1 MKNIIATFAC
11 ALSALLC
18 GCSTTQELNDG
29 ASFEGLKK
37 FYVENSS
44 GGDSFFRK
52 FGDPQAV
59 NQSLKNFIADY
70 LKTKGFAPVAEKGNA
85 EIIFRPLWSESIE
98 LIGVDVACGNI
109 CVAAIS
115 SSVISVNSQMFN
127 STQTYLTLEIQA
139 ILPNDDKIWAWRGF
153 APEEITQNNF
163 SDGTLKDMVVWCLE
177 YFPPE
182 KYPSRLQE
190 HKEQKEKQRI
200 LSEQNPF
207 KEVLIKERER
217 VDNQIKAQ
225 N

>member
-1 MKNIIATFAC
+1 MKKAIIILLC
-11 ALSALLC
+11 AVSALFS

-52 FGDPQAV
+52 FSDPQAV
-59 NQSLKNFIADY
+59 DQNLKSFITEY
-70 LKTKGFAPVAEKGNA
+70 LKTKDFIPVENKSQAQ
-85 EIIFRPLWSESIE
+85 IIFRPLWSASVRSSIDSVGG
-98 LIGVDVACGNI
+98 LPI
-109 CVAAIS
+109 AAS
-115 SSVISVNSQMFN
+115 SSPMFN

-153 APEEITQNNF
+153 APEEITQSNF
-163 SDGTLKDMVVWCLE
+163 NDGTLKDMVVWCLE

-190 HKEQKEKQRI
+190 HKAEKEKQRI
-200 LSEQNPF
+200 HSEQNPF

-217 VDNQIKAQ
+217 VEKQSKN